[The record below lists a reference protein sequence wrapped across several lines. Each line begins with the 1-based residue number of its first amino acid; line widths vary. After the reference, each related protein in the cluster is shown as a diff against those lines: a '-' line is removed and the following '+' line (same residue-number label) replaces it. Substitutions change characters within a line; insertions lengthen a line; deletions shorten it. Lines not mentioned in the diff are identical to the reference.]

1 MTPNNETLIHFN
13 GVSKHFK
20 IRSGFRMKKLEVLKD
35 IDLKVK
41 RGQFFGLIGK
51 NGGGKS
57 TLLRLIMGALQ
68 PNSGAI
74 SVKGI
79 PLKLIPGMGFDPN
92 LTGTE
97 NARLNGVFNGKTLV
111 EMKALVPAILEFA
124 ELKDFAD
131 MKLKHYSNGMR
142 SRLAFSSA
150 IHAEPD
156 ILIMD
161 EFFGAGGDK
170 DFKKKAELEFE
181 DFLSKNKTI
190 IHVSHNMSTIKK
202 YCDEVMVLDKGKVT
216 FLGQPGDAVDYY
228 QNQ

>member
-1 MTPNNETLIHFN
+1 MTPNNETLIHLS

-20 IRSGFRMKKLEVLKD
+20 IRSGFRLKKLEVLQG
-35 IDLKVK
+35 IDLQVK
-41 RGQFFGLIGK
+41 RGQFFGIIGK

-92 LTGTE
+92 LTGAE
-97 NARLNGVFNGKTLV
+97 NARLNGVFNGKTLE
-111 EMKALVPAILEFA
+111 EMKELVPAILEFA
-124 ELKDFAD
+124 ELKEFTD

-161 EFFGAGGDK
+161 EFFGAGGDN
-170 DFKKKAELEFE
+170 DFKTKAEAAFE
-181 DFLSKNKTI
+181 KFLNRNKTI
-190 IHVSHNMSTIKK
+190 IHVSHNMATIKK
-202 YCDEVMVLDKGKVT
+202 YCDEVMVLDKGKRT
-216 FLGQPGDAVDYY
+216 YLGEPDDAVSFY
-228 QNQ
+228 QNL